1 MLVVPLKT
9 LELWLTEG
17 VGIGPLCCRDTEAV
31 DGNIAR
37 MLRKRSNAS
46 EVAVAVLT
54 HGTNVMEE
62 RANCRCVD

>member
-1 MLVVPLKT
+1 MF
-9 LELWLTEG
+9 
-17 VGIGPLCCRDTEAV
+17 TEAV

-62 RANCRCVD
+62 RVTVGVSIDSPRPVVMTAAMRDTAAGHDEPI